1 MTDIEYVAS
10 RVSDQDR
17 LLQVIEESSELTA
30 AASKLYRIKY
40 TDNPSPVD
48 IFEAE
53 ANLLEEIADVN
64 VSTNCYTHDKIA
76 ANNTIHNIEEFKT
89 TRWRNRLERTDIYE

>member
-1 MTDIEYVAS
+1 MTNIEYVAS
-10 RVSDQDR
+10 KVSDQDR
-17 LLQVIEESSELTA
+17 LLQVIEESSELAA

-48 IFEAE
+48 ILDAE

-64 VSTNCYTHDKIA
+64 VSSNCYTYDKNT
-76 ANNTIHNIEEFKT
+76 ANDTIHKIEERKT
-89 TRWRNRLERTDIYE
+89 ARWRNRLEEVDIHD

>member
-64 VSTNCYTHDKIA
+64 VSSNCYIHDKDSAHEII
-76 ANNTIHNIEEFKT
+76 NNIEEFKT
-89 TRWRNRLERTDIYE
+89 ARWRNRLERTDIYE